1 MGGCAGVL
9 EHVGGLTGVTIAVV
23 RTARARWEQTS
34 PAQG

>member
-9 EHVGGLTGVTIAVV
+9 GTVGALTDVTIAVV

-34 PAQG
+34 PTQG